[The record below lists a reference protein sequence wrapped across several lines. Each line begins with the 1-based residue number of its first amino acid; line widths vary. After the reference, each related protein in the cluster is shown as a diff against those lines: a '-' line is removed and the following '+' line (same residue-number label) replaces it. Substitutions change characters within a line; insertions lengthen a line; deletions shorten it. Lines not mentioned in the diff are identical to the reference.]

1 MAASVYEGQMSES
14 EYPPQSPVAPA
25 TVPEWLSG
33 ACFDTPV
40 LVTGLPRSGT
50 SMVAGLLGLAGL
62 WLGHTVPGGQENIR
76 GFFEN
81 VILRERVQKEILRQG
96 RFDPLGVQQLPPPA
110 WHPLIKSL
118 RAVVGAA
125 LAAQQYDGRHIW
137 GFKDA
142 KLTLTWRVW
151 HEHFPRAR
159 WVVVRRSS
167 DEIVASCL
175 RTSFM
180 KQHSGDPAFWKQF
193 VADYIERLEALQREV
208 GWSRVVAAGD
218 VAAGRF
224 DALKQ
229 LVGDLGLSW
238 QPHAMQ
244 AFIAPE
250 HWHAPRQPAT

>member
-1 MAASVYEGQMSES
+1 MSES
-14 EYPPQSPVAPA
+14 EHPPRSPGAPA

-33 ACFDTPV
+33 ECFDAPV

-50 SMVAGLLGLAGL
+50 SMVAGLLGVSGL

-96 RFDPLGVQQLPPPA
+96 RFDPLGVRQLPPPA
-110 WHPLIKSL
+110 WHPAIKNL
-118 RAVVGAA
+118 RAVVAA
-125 LAAQQYDGRHIW
+125 AVGAQQYDGRQTW

-159 WVVVRRSS
+159 WIVVRRSS
-167 DEIVASCL
+167 DEIIASCL

-180 KQHSGDPAFWKQF
+180 KQHSGDPAFWQQF
-193 VADYIERLEALQREV
+193 VADYLERLGALQREV
-208 GWSRVVAAGD
+208 GWSRVIAAGD
-218 VAAGRF
+218 VAVGRF
-224 DALKQ
+224 DALEQ
-229 LVGDLGLSW
+229 LVRDLGLTW
-238 QPHAMQ
+238 RPEAMH

-250 HWHAPRQPAT
+250 HWNAPRQQAM

>member
-1 MAASVYEGQMSES
+1 MNEPQEPTASSAA
-14 EYPPQSPVAPA
+14 PPLLLSSPAFDAP
-25 TVPEWLSG
+25 V
-33 ACFDTPV
+33 F
-40 LVTGLPRSGT
+40 VTGLPRSGT
-50 SMVAGLLGLAGL
+50 SMVAGLLGLSGL
-62 WLGHTVPGGQENIR
+62 WLGHTVPGGPENIR

-96 RFDPLGVQQLPPPA
+96 RFDPLGVRQLPPPA

-118 RAVVGAA
+118 RAVVAAA
-125 LAAQQYDGRHIW
+125 LAAQQYDGRQTW

-151 HEHFPRAR
+151 REHFPRAR

-180 KQHSGDPAFWKQF
+180 KQHSDDPAFWRQF
-193 VADYIERLEALQREV
+193 VADYLERLEALQRAV
-208 GWSRVVAAGD
+208 GWGRTIEAGD

-224 DALKQ
+224 DALER
-229 LVGDLGLSW
+229 LVGELGLAW
-238 QPHAMQ
+238 HPEVLR
-244 AFIAPE
+244 AFIAPA
-250 HWHAPRQPAT
+250 HWNAPRQPAT

>member
-1 MAASVYEGQMSES
+1 MSES
-14 EYPPQSPVAPA
+14 EHSPQPPGTPT

-33 ACFDTPV
+33 GSFDAPV

-50 SMVAGLLGLAGL
+50 SMVAGLLGLSGL

-96 RFDPLGVQQLPPPA
+96 GFDPLGVRQLPPSV
-110 WHPLIKSL
+110 WHPIIKSL
-118 RAVVGAA
+118 RTVVATA
-125 LAAQQYDGRHIW
+125 LGAQQYDGRQTW

-151 HEHFPRAR
+151 RDHFPLAR
-159 WVVVRRSS
+159 WVIVRRSS
-167 DEIVASCL
+167 DEIIASCL

-180 KQHSGDPAFWKQF
+180 KQHSGDPAFWRQF
-193 VADYIERLEALQREV
+193 VADYLERLGTLQQEV
-208 GWSRVVAAGD
+208 GWSRVIAAGD

-224 DALKQ
+224 DDLEG
-229 LVGDLGLSW
+229 LVGELGLAW
-238 QPHAMQ
+238 RPEAMH

-250 HWHAPRQPAT
+250 HWNAPRQSAT

>member
-1 MAASVYEGQMSES
+1 MSE
-14 EYPPQSPVAPA
+14 PQEPTASPA
-25 TVPEWLSG
+25 TP
-33 ACFDTPV
+33 PV
-40 LVTGLPRSGT
+40 LLSSPAFDAPVFVTGLPRSGT
-50 SMVAGLLGLAGL
+50 SMVAGLLGLSGM

-96 RFDPLGVQQLPPPA
+96 RFDPLGVRQLPPPA
-110 WHPLIKSL
+110 WHPVIKSL
-118 RAVVGAA
+118 RAVVAAA
-125 LAAQQYDGRHIW
+125 LAAQQYDGRQTW

-151 HEHFPRAR
+151 HEQFPRAR

-180 KQHSGDPAFWKQF
+180 KQHSGDPGFWRRF
-193 VADYIERLEALQREV
+193 VADYLERLEALQQVV
-208 GWSRVVAAGD
+208 GWSRVIEAGE

-224 DALKQ
+224 DALEQ
-229 LVGDLGLSW
+229 LVGDLGLTW
-238 QPHAMQ
+238 RPDAAH

-250 HWHAPRQPAT
+250 HWNATRPQAI